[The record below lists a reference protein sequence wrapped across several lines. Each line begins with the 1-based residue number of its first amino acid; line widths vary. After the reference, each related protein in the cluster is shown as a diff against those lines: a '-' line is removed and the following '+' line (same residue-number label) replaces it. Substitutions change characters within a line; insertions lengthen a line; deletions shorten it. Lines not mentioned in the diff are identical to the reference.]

1 MQRQDY
7 RIFVAEVASTVNETL
22 LLKYILS
29 TTQDENMKKYL
40 LNYFLVLSARRCT
53 ARRCLRNLS
62 RSRTGLVEAGTPL
75 TSENL
80 SAEYLKLNKQYY
92 GDAIVHDEQIAY
104 EWSRIPHF
112 YTSFY
117 VYNTQP
123 ALSAPYPSSTALT
136 EGETAVRDYKEFLS
150 SGGSDSPVE
159 LLKIAGVDLTKP
171 QAFEAAMK
179 EFEDTLARFEEM
191 MLKK

>member
-1 MQRQDY
+1 M
-7 RIFVAEVASTVNETL
+7 
-22 LLKYILS
+22 
-29 TTQDENMKKYL
+29 
-40 LNYFLVLSARRCT
+40 
-53 ARRCLRNLS
+53 
-62 RSRTGLVEAGTPL
+62 EAGTPL

-80 SAEYLKLNKQYY
+80 SAEYLKLNKEYY

-117 VYNTQP
+117 VYKYATGII
-123 ALSAPYPSSTALT
+123 SAISIVNRILT

-171 QAFEAAMK
+171 QAVEAAMK